1 MDRIKDILGKAK
13 VIAVVGASLDEC
25 SASFPITKY
34 LITRGFG
41 VYPVNPKYAGEEISG
56 VKFLASLSDIK
67 EKIDII
73 DVFRRSEAIP
83 GMVDDFL
90 AVRPGVVWFQLGIYA
105 PDSFKILEENGIEVI
120 YDRCIYKEL
129 MEC

>member
-41 VYPVNPKYAGEEISG
+41 VYPVNPKYAG
-56 VKFLASLSDIK
+56 
-67 EKIDII
+67 
-73 DVFRRSEAIP
+73 
-83 GMVDDFL
+83 
-90 AVRPGVVWFQLGIYA
+90 
-105 PDSFKILEENGIEVI
+105 
-120 YDRCIYKEL
+120 
-129 MEC
+129 